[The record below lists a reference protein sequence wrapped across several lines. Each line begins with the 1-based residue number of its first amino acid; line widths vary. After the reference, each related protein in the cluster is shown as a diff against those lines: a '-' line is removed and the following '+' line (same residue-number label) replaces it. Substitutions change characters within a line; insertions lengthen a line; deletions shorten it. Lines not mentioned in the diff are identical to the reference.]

1 MSNTAKSAE
10 VDGMA
15 ALGICESLLLAL
27 TDLHVI
33 TEEAARGILKDVATT
48 REEATLT
55 SRSPEKHR
63 AVVEIVQR
71 ILDGKNGTSRH

>member
-1 MSNTAKSAE
+1 MPNIAKSAE
-10 VDGMA
+10 ADGMA

-27 TDLHVI
+27 TDLNVI
-33 TEEAARGILKDVATT
+33 TEEAARGVLKDVATT
-48 REEATLT
+48 HAEAALT

-71 ILDGKNGTSRH
+71 IMNGKNGTSRR